1 MRDDRKMTDMPA
13 ALSQA
18 IAGMRLRFIDTIEEK
33 ILHLEAALA
42 DLRSGNDPIE
52 AARKIEMA
60 SHSLAG
66 LAPSLGFADIGA
78 AAVTSEMAWSKAL
91 EERDSDPALQAALDA
106 VEALMDRLEAELP
119 E

>member
-1 MRDDRKMTDMPA
+1 
-13 ALSQA
+13 
-18 IAGMRLRFIDTIEEK
+18 
-33 ILHLEAALA
+33 
-42 DLRSGNDPIE
+42 
-52 AARKIEMA
+52 MA

-78 AAVTSEMAWSKAL
+78 AAVTSEVAWSKAL